1 MQHAEAALCIGNSL
15 PTGAADSS
23 AHVTIDDATQRR
35 HAGEIVHARAD
46 EQLRIECRC
55 SVNKTIN
62 FLGKVLAI
70 GVENNDVSELPIQ
83 PVTKPGL
90 DRLALATILR
100 MNNYFC
106 ASFTRARRRLIVG
119 SIIDHEHMIELL
131 TGSANDVADMF
142 LFAIGRNDRR
152 NGWPILHARARVFH
166 CQRTTGWKSAA

>member
-1 MQHAEAALCIGNSL
+1 
-15 PTGAADSS
+15 
-23 AHVTIDDATQRR
+23 
-35 HAGEIVHARAD
+35 
-46 EQLRIECRC
+46 
-55 SVNKTIN
+55 
-62 FLGKVLAI
+62 VLAI

-90 DRLALATILR
+90 DRLALAAILR

-119 SIIDHEHMIELL
+119 SIIDDEHMIELL

-152 NGWPILHARARVFH
+152 NG
-166 CQRTTGWKSAA
+166 